1 MDLKSRKR
9 WSLVI
14 LLIGMPLYIVAAVTL
29 MNWLDRSFGRLP
41 IWAEVLVYIGLGFL
55 WAIPFR
61 RVFRGIGRDEDMGA

>member
-14 LLIGMPLYIVAAVTL
+14 LLIGLPLYIVVAVTL

-41 IWAEVLVYIGLGFL
+41 ILVEILVYVALGVL
-55 WAIPFR
+55 WAFPFK
-61 RVFRGIGRDEDMGA
+61 RVFTGIGKDE